1 MLLPDQDDPL
11 TVEAVDGLKVVELK
25 AELTSRNLSVK
36 GLKKELQARLKDFLS
51 SKGSEVTEEME
62 VVATENTETTAMET
76 EENTETA
83 PVEVV
88 QQEDGNMETETAEE
102 VKPVAVQVEETATT
116 TTEPMV
122 EEKGDKDIDIAN
134 VVKNPVWVGDI
145 PEKASQE
152 EIIAFFEKDGFKV
165 SSVKM
170 TKGKGKHSGLQF
182 AFVNFE
188 TQEGQKHAEAM
199 NGQEFQGQSIQVS
212 PRENLEKLNKI
223 FLGSLKGVEKQ
234 EELEEELKKLGD
246 WNITKVQFKEGSNYG
261 FVFFESAEEA
271 SAFYDDM
278 KGKSIKEHA
287 VNVEFPRT
295 KEERA
300 AIKQGA
306 SKLEIEKIKRTVYI
320 SDLHNEAS
328 EQQVRDFCETNN
340 CGQVVKINKPKAK
353 KARAIMFVE
362 FERKTDAD
370 RFVKKFGTKED
381 GELNGD
387 SFLAELSRAKPSR
400 PKRSK
405 QYGRSYGGGRQRGG
419 RNGGWGANPYQ
430 GYGFQGS
437 YGANP
442 YGGMPYGYGG
452 YGAGYGFPAGAA
464 QYGAYGGG
472 YQYGAPNRGGKTQRG
487 GRSFKPY

>member
-36 GLKKELQARLKDFLS
+36 GLKKELQSRLKDFLS
-51 SKGSEVTEEME
+51 SKSCSEATEEME
-62 VVATENTETTAMET
+62 VEATENKETTAMET
-76 EENTETA
+76 EGNTESA
-83 PVEVV
+83 PSEAG
-88 QQEDGNMETETAEE
+88 QDDNMEAEVTEE
-102 VKPVAVQVEETATT
+102 VKPVAVQVEETTVTT
-116 TTEPMV
+116 TTESTTEPMA
-122 EEKGDKDIDIAN
+122 EEKSDKDIDLAN
-134 VVKNPVWVGDI
+134 VFPVWVGDI

-370 RFVKKFGTKED
+370 RFVKRFGTKEE

-419 RNGGWGANPYQ
+419 RNGGGWGANPYQ
-430 GYGFQGS
+430 GYGFQNS
-437 YGANP
+437 YGGH
-442 YGGMPYGYGG
+442 YGGIPYGYGG
-452 YGAGYGFPAGAA
+452 YGGYGFPTGG
-464 QYGAYGGG
+464 QYPGYGAG
-472 YQYGAPNRGGKTQRG
+472 YQYGGRGGKSNRG